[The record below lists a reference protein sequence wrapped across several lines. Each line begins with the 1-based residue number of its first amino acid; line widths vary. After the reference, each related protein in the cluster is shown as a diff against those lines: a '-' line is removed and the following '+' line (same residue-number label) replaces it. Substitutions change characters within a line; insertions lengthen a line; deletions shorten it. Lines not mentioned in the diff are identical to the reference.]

1 MLTRALIVVLAILN
15 LGVACWWLLRDAPQP
30 PAPPPQTAGVA
41 ELRWVPGG
49 VDANAAAEATAAAP
63 TAPLVEREPAAKTA
77 VAATP
82 APAAPAQ
89 PEVAQPEV
97 AKPQVAEATPVAAA
111 AKPVTPPAPAP
122 APEKP
127 VTPPVAAEP
136 PRCIA
141 LGPFADRAAASSA
154 QGKAGN
160 VISQVRLREQPAAS
174 GSARFRVMLPAA
186 ANREEAQA
194 TVKRIVAAGLSDYYI
209 ISQGEDI
216 NAVALGQYR
225 NREGAERRMAAV
237 QAAGF
242 QPRLVASGD
251 AGQWWLEG
259 QLAAGTQP
267 AQAQQRSG
275 AAQSRSLECTRLR

>member
-30 PAPPPQTAGVA
+30 PAPPPQPAGVA

-49 VDANAAAEATAAAP
+49 VDAAAAAEATAAAP
-63 TAPLVEREPAAKTA
+63 TAPLVEREPAEKTA

-82 APAAPAQ
+82 APAT
-89 PEVAQPEV
+89 PEI

-141 LGPFADRAAASSA
+141 LGPFADRAAVTSA

-186 ANREEAQA
+186 ASREEAQA

-259 QLAAGTQP
+259 QLAVGTQP

>member
-30 PAPPPQTAGVA
+30 PAPPPQPAGVA

-63 TAPLVEREPAAKTA
+63 TVPLMEREPAAKTA

-82 APAAPAQ
+82 APAATP
-89 PEVAQPEV
+89 
-97 AKPQVAEATPVAAA
+97 AKPEATSVAAA
-111 AKPVTPPAPAP
+111 AKPVTPPAPPPTP

-127 VTPPVAAEP
+127 ATPPAAPEP

-141 LGPFADRAAASSA
+141 LGPFADRAAATAA
-154 QGKAGN
+154 QGKTGT
-160 VISQVRLREQPAAS
+160 VLSQVRLREQPAAS
-174 GSARFRVMLPAA
+174 GSARYRVMLPAA

-209 ISQGEDI
+209 ISQGEEA

-242 QPRLVASGD
+242 QPRLVASGG

>member
-30 PAPPPQTAGVA
+30 PAPAPQPAGVA

-49 VDANAAAEATAAAP
+49 VDAAEAADATAAAP
-63 TAPLVEREPAAKTA
+63 VAPLMDREPAEKTA

-82 APAAPAQ
+82 APATPAT
-89 PEVAQPEV
+89 PEI

-141 LGPFADRAAASSA
+141 LGPFADRAAATSA
-154 QGKAGN
+154 QGKAGA
-160 VISQVRLREQPAAS
+160 VLSQVRLREQPAAS

-186 ANREEAQA
+186 ASREEAQA

-209 ISQGEDI
+209 ISQGEEA

-259 QLAAGTQP
+259 QVASGSEP

-275 AAQSRSLECTRLR
+275 AAQSRSLECARLR

>member
-30 PAPPPQTAGVA
+30 PAPPPQPAGVA

-49 VDANAAAEATAAAP
+49 VDAAAAAQATAAAP
-63 TAPLVEREPAAKTA
+63 TAPLMEREPAAKTA

-82 APAAPAQ
+82 APATPAT
-89 PEVAQPEV
+89 PEI

-127 VTPPVAAEP
+127 AAAEP
-136 PRCIA
+136 ARCIA
-141 LGPFADRAAASSA
+141 LGPFADRAAATSA

-160 VISQVRLREQPAAS
+160 VISQGRLREQPAAS
-174 GSARFRVMLPAA
+174 GSTRFRVMLPAA
-186 ANREEAQA
+186 PNREEAQA

-267 AQAQQRSG
+267 AQVQQRSG

>member
-15 LGVACWWLLRDAPQP
+15 LGVACWWLLRDEPQKPAPAPQP
-30 PAPPPQTAGVA
+30 AGVA
-41 ELRWVPGG
+41 ALRWVPGG
-49 VDANAAAEATAAAP
+49 GDAAAAAEATAAAP
-63 TAPLVEREPAAKTA
+63 TAPLMEREPAGKAA

-82 APAAPAQ
+82 APAPAV
-89 PEVAQPEV
+89 P
-97 AKPQVAEATPVAAA
+97 AKPEATLAAAPVAAVTQRA
-111 AKPVTPPAPAP
+111 ALPASTPAS

-127 VTPPVAAEP
+127 ATPPAAVEP

-141 LGPFADRAAASSA
+141 LGPFADRAAATAA

-160 VISQVRLREQPAAS
+160 ALGQVRLREQPAAS
-174 GSARFRVMLPAA
+174 GSARYRVMLPAA
-186 ANREEAQA
+186 ASREEAQA

-209 ISQGEDI
+209 ISQGEEA

-225 NREGAERRMAAV
+225 NREGAERRIAAV

-259 QLAAGTQP
+259 QLAAGSQP

-275 AAQSRSLECTRLR
+275 AAQSRSLECARLR

>member
-30 PAPPPQTAGVA
+30 PAPAPQPAGVA

-49 VDANAAAEATAAAP
+49 VDATAAAEASAAAP
-63 TAPLVEREPAAKTA
+63 TAPLMEREPAAKTA
-77 VAATP
+77 VAATSVP
-82 APAAPAQ
+82 ATP
-89 PEVAQPEV
+89 AQPEV

-186 ANREEAQA
+186 ASREEAQA

>member
-15 LGVACWWLLRDAPQP
+15 LGVACWWLLRDAPQK
-30 PAPPPQTAGVA
+30 PAPPPQPAGVA

-49 VDANAAAEATAAAP
+49 VDAAAPAEATAAAP
-63 TAPLVEREPAAKTA
+63 TAPLMEREPAEKTA

-82 APAAPAQ
+82 APAVPAK
-89 PEVAQPEV
+89 PEIP
-97 AKPQVAEATPVAAA
+97 KPQVAEATPVAAA
-111 AKPVTPPAPAP
+111 AKPATPPAPTPTP

-127 VTPPVAAEP
+127 ATPPAAAEP
-136 PRCIA
+136 PRCVA
-141 LGPFADRAAASSA
+141 LGPFADRAAATSA
-154 QGKAGN
+154 QGKASTLL
-160 VISQVRLREQPAAS
+160 SQVRLREQPAAS
-174 GSARFRVMLPAA
+174 GSARYRVMLPAA

-209 ISQGEDI
+209 ISQGEEA

-275 AAQSRSLECTRLR
+275 AAQSRSLECARLR

>member
-15 LGVACWWLLRDAPQP
+15 LGVACWWLLRDAPQK
-30 PAPPPQTAGVA
+30 PAPPPQAPGVA

-49 VDANAAAEATAAAP
+49 VDAAAAAEATAAAP
-63 TAPLVEREPAAKTA
+63 TAPLMEREPAEKTA

-82 APAAPAQ
+82 APVAPAK
-89 PEVAQPEV
+89 PETA
-97 AKPQVAEATPVAAA
+97 PVATT
-111 AKPVTPPAPAP
+111 AKPVTPPAPTPTP

-127 VTPPVAAEP
+127 ATPPAAAEP
-136 PRCIA
+136 PRCVA
-141 LGPFADRAAASSA
+141 LGPFADRAAAAGA

-174 GSARFRVMLPAA
+174 GSARYRVLLPAA

-209 ISQGEDI
+209 ISQGEEA

-275 AAQSRSLECTRLR
+275 AAQSRSLECARLR

>member
-1 MLTRALIVVLAILN
+1 MLTRALIVVLAVLN
-15 LGVACWWLLRDAPQP
+15 LGVACWWLLRDAPQK
-30 PAPPPQTAGVA
+30 PAPPPQPAGVA

-49 VDANAAAEATAAAP
+49 ADANAASEATAAAP
-63 TAPLVEREPAAKTA
+63 TAPLMEREPAAKTA

-82 APAAPAQ
+82 APAPA
-89 PEVAQPEV
+89 VL
-97 AKPQVAEATPVAAA
+97 AKPEIPKPQTADATPVAAA
-111 AKPVTPPAPAP
+111 AKPATPPAPVP

-127 VTPPVAAEP
+127 VTPPAAAEP
-136 PRCIA
+136 PRCVA
-141 LGPFADRAAASSA
+141 LGPFADRAAATGA
-154 QGKAGN
+154 QGKAGTLL
-160 VISQVRLREQPAAS
+160 SQVRLREQPAAS
-174 GSARFRVMLPAA
+174 GSARYRVMLPAA
-186 ANREEAQA
+186 ANRDEAQA

-209 ISQGEDI
+209 ISQGEEA

>member
-15 LGVACWWLLRDAPQP
+15 LGVACWWLLRDAPQK
-30 PAPPPQTAGVA
+30 PAPPPPAPGVA

-49 VDANAAAEATAAAP
+49 VDATAAAEATAAAP
-63 TAPLVEREPAAKTA
+63 TAPLMEREPAGKTA
-77 VAATP
+77 VGATP
-82 APAAPAQ
+82 APAVP
-89 PEVAQPEV
+89 
-97 AKPQVAEATPVAAA
+97 AKPEATSVAAA
-111 AKPVTPPAPAP
+111 AKPVTPPAPTPTPVP
-122 APEKP
+122 ALEKP
-127 VTPPVAAEP
+127 ATPPAAAAEP
-136 PRCIA
+136 PRCVA
-141 LGPFADRAAASSA
+141 LGPFADRAAATSA
-154 QGKAGN
+154 QGKAGS

-174 GSARFRVMLPAA
+174 GSARYRVLLPAA

-209 ISQGEDI
+209 ISQGEDA

-275 AAQSRSLECTRLR
+275 AAQSRSLECARLR

>member
-15 LGVACWWLLRDAPQP
+15 LGVACWWLLRDAPQK
-30 PAPPPQTAGVA
+30 PAPPPQPAGVA

-49 VDANAAAEATAAAP
+49 GDAAAAAEATAAAP
-63 TAPLVEREPAAKTA
+63 TAPLMEREPAEKTA
-77 VAATP
+77 VAVTP
-82 APAAPAQ
+82 APAAPAK
-89 PEVAQPEV
+89 PEI
-97 AKPQVAEATPVAAA
+97 AKPQAAEAAPAATSVAGADKPVAA
-111 AKPVTPPAPAP
+111 PVP

-127 VTPPVAAEP
+127 VTPPAAAEP
-136 PRCIA
+136 PRCVA
-141 LGPFADRAAASSA
+141 LGPFADRAAATSA
-154 QGKAGN
+154 QGKAGA
-160 VISQVRLREQPAAS
+160 VLSQVRLREQPAAS
-174 GSARFRVMLPAA
+174 GSARYRVMLPAA
-186 ANREEAQA
+186 PSREEAQA

-209 ISQGEDI
+209 ISQGEEA

>member
-15 LGVACWWLLRDAPQP
+15 LGVACWWLLRDAPQK
-30 PAPPPQTAGVA
+30 PAPPPQPAGVA

-49 VDANAAAEATAAAP
+49 VDAAAAAEATAAAP
-63 TAPLVEREPAAKTA
+63 TAPLMEREPAEKTA

-82 APAAPAQ
+82 APAVPAK
-89 PEVAQPEV
+89 PEV
-97 AKPQVAEATPVAAA
+97 AKPQVAEATPLAAA
-111 AKPVTPPAPAP
+111 AKPAATPPAPVP

-127 VTPPVAAEP
+127 ATPPVAAEP
-136 PRCIA
+136 PHCVA
-141 LGPFADRAAASSA
+141 LGPFADRAAATSA
-154 QGKAGN
+154 QGKAGA
-160 VISQVRLREQPAAS
+160 VLSQVRLREQPAAS
-174 GSARFRVMLPAA
+174 GSARYRVMLPAA

-209 ISQGEDI
+209 ISQGEEA

-275 AAQSRSLECTRLR
+275 AAQSRSLECARLR

>member
-1 MLTRALIVVLAILN
+1 MLTRALIVVLAVLN
-15 LGVACWWLLRDAPQP
+15 LGVACWWLLRDAPQK
-30 PAPPPQTAGVA
+30 PAPPPQPAGVA

-49 VDANAAAEATAAAP
+49 ADANAAAEATAAAP
-63 TAPLVEREPAAKTA
+63 TAPLMEREPAAKTA

-82 APAAPAQ
+82 APAPA
-89 PEVAQPEV
+89 VL
-97 AKPQVAEATPVAAA
+97 AKPEIPKPQTADATPVAAA
-111 AKPVTPPAPAP
+111 AKPATPPAPVP

-127 VTPPVAAEP
+127 VTPPAAAEP
-136 PRCIA
+136 PRCVA
-141 LGPFADRAAASSA
+141 LGPFADRAAATGA
-154 QGKAGN
+154 QGKAGTLL
-160 VISQVRLREQPAAS
+160 SQVRLREQPAAS
-174 GSARFRVMLPAA
+174 GSARYRVMLPAA
-186 ANREEAQA
+186 ANRDEAQA

-209 ISQGEDI
+209 ISQGEEA

>member
-30 PAPPPQTAGVA
+30 PAPPPQPAGVA
-41 ELRWVPGG
+41 ELRWVLGG
-49 VDANAAAEATAAAP
+49 VDAAEAADATAAAP
-63 TAPLVEREPAAKTA
+63 AAPLMDREPAEKTA

-82 APAAPAQ
+82 APAAPAR
-89 PEVAQPEV
+89 PEI

-111 AKPVTPPAPAP
+111 AKPVTPPAPVP

-127 VTPPVAAEP
+127 ATRPVAAEP
-136 PRCIA
+136 PRCVA
-141 LGPFADRAAASSA
+141 LGPFADRAAAISA
-154 QGKAGN
+154 QGKAGS
-160 VISQVRLREQPAAS
+160 VISQVHLREQPAAS

-186 ANREEAQA
+186 ANREEAQT

-275 AAQSRSLECTRLR
+275 AAQSRSLECARLR

>member
-15 LGVACWWLLRDAPQP
+15 LGVACWWLLRDAPQK
-30 PAPPPQTAGVA
+30 PAPPPQPAGVA

-49 VDANAAAEATAAAP
+49 VDAAAAAEATAAAP
-63 TAPLVEREPAAKTA
+63 TAPLMEREPADNTA
-77 VAATP
+77 VAVTP
-82 APAAPAQ
+82 APAAPAK
-89 PEVAQPEV
+89 PEI
-97 AKPQVAEATPVAAA
+97 AKPQAAEATPVAAA
-111 AKPVTPPAPAP
+111 AKPATPPAPTPTPAP

-136 PRCIA
+136 PRCVA
-141 LGPFADRAAASSA
+141 LGPFADRATATSA
-154 QGKAGN
+154 QGKASTLL
-160 VISQVRLREQPAAS
+160 SQVRLREQPAAS
-174 GSARFRVMLPAA
+174 GSARYRVMLPAA

-209 ISQGEDI
+209 ISQGEEA

>member
-15 LGVACWWLLRDAPQP
+15 LGVACWWLLRDAPQK
-30 PAPPPQTAGVA
+30 PAPPPQAPGVA

-49 VDANAAAEATAAAP
+49 VDATAAAEATAAAP
-63 TAPLVEREPAAKTA
+63 TAPLIEREPAEKTA

-82 APAAPAQ
+82 APAVP
-89 PEVAQPEV
+89 
-97 AKPQVAEATPVAAA
+97 AKPEATSVAAA
-111 AKPVTPPAPAP
+111 AKPVTPPAPTP
-122 APEKP
+122 TPTLAPEKP
-127 VTPPVAAEP
+127 APPPAAAEP
-136 PRCIA
+136 PRCVA
-141 LGPFADRAAASSA
+141 LGPFADRAAATSA
-154 QGKAGN
+154 QGNAGN

-174 GSARFRVMLPAA
+174 GSARYRVMLPAG

-275 AAQSRSLECTRLR
+275 AAQSRSLECARLR

>member
-15 LGVACWWLLRDAPQP
+15 LGVACWWLLRDAPQR
-30 PAPPPQTAGVA
+30 PAPQQQPAGVA

-49 VDANAAAEATAAAP
+49 VDATAAADASAALP
-63 TAPLVEREPAAKTA
+63 TAPLMEREPAATTA

-82 APAAPAQ
+82 APAVPAKPEPKLAEVAPA
-89 PEVAQPEV
+89 PAI
-97 AKPQVAEATPVAAA
+97 ATVSR
-111 AKPVTPPAPAP
+111 PAPAP
-122 APEKP
+122 VVEKLAAPP
-127 VTPPVAAEP
+127 AATEP

-141 LGPFADRAAASSA
+141 LGPFADRAAAAAA
-154 QGKAGN
+154 QGKAGTAL
-160 VISQVRLREQPAAS
+160 SQVRLREQPAAS
-174 GSARFRVMLPAA
+174 GSARYRVMLPAA
-186 ANREEAQA
+186 ASRDEAQA

-251 AGQWWLEG
+251 AGQWWLEA
-259 QLAAGTQP
+259 QLAAATQP

-275 AAQSRSLECTRLR
+275 AAQSRSLECARLR

>member
-1 MLTRALIVVLAILN
+1 
-15 LGVACWWLLRDAPQP
+15 
-30 PAPPPQTAGVA
+30 VA

-49 VDANAAAEATAAAP
+49 VDAAAAAEATAAAP
-63 TAPLVEREPAAKTA
+63 TAPLMEREPADNTA
-77 VAATP
+77 VAVTL
-82 APAAPAQ
+82 APAAPAK
-89 PEVAQPEV
+89 PEI
-97 AKPQVAEATPVAAA
+97 AKPQAAEATPVAAA
-111 AKPVTPPAPAP
+111 AKPATPPAPTPTPAP

-136 PRCIA
+136 PRCVA
-141 LGPFADRAAASSA
+141 LGPFADRATASSA
-154 QGKAGN
+154 QGKAGTLL
-160 VISQVRLREQPAAS
+160 SQVRLREQPAAS
-174 GSARFRVMLPAA
+174 GSARYRVMLPAA

-209 ISQGEDI
+209 ISQGEEA

-275 AAQSRSLECTRLR
+275 AAQGRSLECTRLR

>member
-30 PAPPPQTAGVA
+30 PPPAPQPAGVA

-63 TAPLVEREPAAKTA
+63 TAPLMEREPAAKTE

-82 APAAPAQ
+82 APAPAVPAR
-89 PEVAQPEV
+89 PEVS
-97 AKPQVAEATPVAAA
+97 KPQVAEAAPAATSVVGA
-111 AKPVTPPAPAP
+111 AKPVAAPVP

-127 VTPPVAAEP
+127 VTLPAAAEP
-136 PRCIA
+136 PRCVA
-141 LGPFADRAAASSA
+141 LGPFADRAAATTA
-154 QGKAGN
+154 QGKAGALL
-160 VISQVRLREQPAAS
+160 SQARLREQPAAS
-174 GSARFRVMLPAA
+174 GSARYRVLLPAA

-209 ISQGEDI
+209 ISQGEET

-259 QLAAGTQP
+259 QLAAGAQP
-267 AQAQQRSG
+267 AQVQQRSG

>member
-1 MLTRALIVVLAILN
+1 MLTRALIVVLAVLN

-30 PAPPPQTAGVA
+30 PAPAPQPAGVA

-49 VDANAAAEATAAAP
+49 ADAAAAAEATAAAP
-63 TAPLVEREPAAKTA
+63 TAPLMEREPAAKTA

-82 APAAPAQ
+82 APAPAV
-89 PEVAQPEV
+89 P
-97 AKPQVAEATPVAAA
+97 AKPEIPKPQTAEATPVATA
-111 AKPVTPPAPAP
+111 AKPAAPPVPVP

-127 VTPPVAAEP
+127 VTPPAVAEP
-136 PRCIA
+136 PRCVA
-141 LGPFADRAAASSA
+141 LGPFADRAAANSA
-154 QGKAGN
+154 QGKAGTLL
-160 VISQVRLREQPAAS
+160 SQVRLREQPAAS
-174 GSARFRVMLPAA
+174 GSARYRVMLPAA
-186 ANREEAQA
+186 ANRDEAQA

-209 ISQGEDI
+209 ISQGEEA

>member
-30 PAPPPQTAGVA
+30 PAPPPQPAGVA

-63 TAPLVEREPAAKTA
+63 TAPLVEREPVEKTA
-77 VAATP
+77 VAATS
-82 APAAPAQ
+82 APATP
-89 PEVAQPEV
+89 AQPEV

-122 APEKP
+122 VPEKP

-186 ANREEAQA
+186 ASREEAQA

-209 ISQGEDI
+209 ISQGEEA